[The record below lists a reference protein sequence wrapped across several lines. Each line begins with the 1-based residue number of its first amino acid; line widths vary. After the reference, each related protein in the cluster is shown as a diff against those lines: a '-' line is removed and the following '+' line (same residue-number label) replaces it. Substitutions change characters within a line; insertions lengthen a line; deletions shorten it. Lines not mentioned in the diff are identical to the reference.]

1 MNNWVV
7 ILYMVT
13 VLVKGLGQSS
23 THDLP
28 WESTGNYVYY
38 KIGTVTTSYIWVLCG
53 ISYIYHSWEFSDLKY
68 NSYHG
73 FSRTYYTYY
82 DSTGPFIYAMSSPI
96 NSHKTMR
103 SYSSENISTSC
114 VNLSTFH
121 HYDPQQSFPIL
132 RESSP

>member
-1 MNNWVV
+1 M
-7 ILYMVT
+7 IYLGRAQTTMFTT
-13 VLVKGLGQSS
+13 V
-23 THDLP
+23 
-28 WESTGNYVYY
+28 
-38 KIGTVTTSYIWVLCG
+38 IGTVTTSYIWVLCG
-53 ISYIYHSWEFSDLKY
+53 ISYIHHSWEFSDLKY

-82 DSTGPFIYAMSSPI
+82 DSTGPFIYAMSNPI

-121 HYDPQQSFPIL
+121 HYDP
-132 RESSP
+132 